1 MAEQGQQLNSW
12 KEIAAYLQRTVRT
25 CQRLEASG
33 LPVHRLDGSAKA
45 HVFAYAKELDAW
57 LAKKVEEERPPR
69 RRRGLALAVVG
80 AAAIVVAVVLI
91 IVKVPRARRPGTVE
105 GTEAAMRSVA
115 VLPFR
120 DLSPDQKWG
129 YLAEGIAEEI
139 HNVLEGIRGLRVC
152 GRTSAFA
159 AAGRN
164 LEARE
169 IGRLL
174 SVQYIVEGTLQVVG
188 ERLRARA
195 RLIDAE
201 SGLEVWAEPHD
212 RPLGDLFAI
221 EDEIARSLAVP
232 LSVAPLAGREA
243 GTSRRSTA
251 DKEAYDL
258 YLKGRYRL
266 FRPQP
271 ESLQEAL
278 DYFEKARGRDKG
290 FALAYAGIAWAY
302 INMQT
307 NFLKPPAEVFPK
319 AKAAVEQALALDPGL
334 AEAHALNAWVQFQY
348 EWKWDEAEK
357 SFLRALELRPG
368 EPLTRGMHAIFLMSR
383 RRFEEARA
391 EIDLAL
397 ATDPL
402 TPVLYAYS
410 MWIHVTS
417 GRSDDVLE
425 EFARFRRLE
434 GDFEFAFT
442 GAGLAYLCLGRY
454 GEAETMF
461 KEAAQRPH
469 VPGAAEVG
477 LLVCELKKGDR
488 RAAEAIYGRLTQ
500 ARQRSVP
507 VSSVFLGWAAAA
519 LGLADQV
526 FEWAETAI
534 EERDPHIPFLDD
546 YAETFTPEFARQP
559 RFLALLDRIGLPH
572 P

>member
-25 CQRLEASG
+25 CQRLEGMG

-57 LAKKVEEERPPR
+57 LARKVDEAHPPR
-69 RRRGLALAVVG
+69 KRIGLIPLAVGILVI
-80 AAAIVVAVVLI
+80 AAAAALV
-91 IVKVPRARRPGTVE
+91 VPRLLRAPRPGAV
-105 GTEAAMRSVA
+105 GGNAPAMRSVA

-139 HNVLEGIRGLRVC
+139 HNVLEQIRGLRVC

-164 LEARE
+164 LEVRE

-174 SVQYIVEGTLQVVG
+174 SVQYVVEGTLQVAG
-188 ERLRARA
+188 ERLRARV

-212 RPLGDLFAI
+212 RPLGDLIAI
-221 EDEIARSLAVP
+221 EDEIARSLAVH

-243 GTSRRSTA
+243 AMTRRSTA
-251 DKEAYDL
+251 DRDAYDL
-258 YLKGRYRL
+258 YLKGRYCL

-271 ESLQEAL
+271 ESLQDAL
-278 DYFEKARGRDKG
+278 NYFEKALGRDKG
-290 FALAYAGIAWAY
+290 FALAWTGVAWAY

-307 NFLKPPAEVFPK
+307 NLLKRPAEVFPK
-319 AKAAVEQALALDPGL
+319 AKAAVEQALTLDPDL

-348 EWKWDEAEK
+348 EWKWDDAEK

-417 GRSDDVLE
+417 GRSQDVLE
-425 EFARFRRLE
+425 EFERFRRLE

-454 GEAETMF
+454 GEAEAMF
-461 KEAAQRPH
+461 KEGARRPH
-469 VPGAAEVG
+469 TPGSAEVG

-488 RAAEAIYGRLTQ
+488 RAAEAIYDRLVQ
-500 ARQRSVP
+500 ARRMSVP
-507 VSSVFLGWAAAA
+507 VSAVILGWAAAA
-519 LGLADQV
+519 LERTDQV
-526 FEWAETAI
+526 FEWVETAI
-534 EERDPHIPFLDD
+534 ADRDPHIPFLDD

-559 RFLALLDRIGLPH
+559 RFLQLVDRIGLPH